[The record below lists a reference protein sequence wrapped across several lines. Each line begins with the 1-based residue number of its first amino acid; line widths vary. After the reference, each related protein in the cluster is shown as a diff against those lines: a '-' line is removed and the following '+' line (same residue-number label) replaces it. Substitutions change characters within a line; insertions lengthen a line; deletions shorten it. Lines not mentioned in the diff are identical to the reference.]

1 MPDAAQRLRLWEGML
16 NGRCRLADDVR
27 LATLAEEY
35 ELSGGAITNVVRYGA
50 IRALQRTE
58 PMITHGDLRK
68 GIAKERFKEGKTM

>member
-27 LATLAEEY
+27 LDTLAEEY

-58 PMITHGDLRK
+58 SMITHGDLRK
-68 GIAKERFKEGKTM
+68 GIAKERFKEGKTT